1 MTIAAFYNDLLL
13 AYAIM
18 SVLVFVVL
26 QWIVKAA
33 YGRHNDGN
41 LAWWWGPG
49 IPTRWSWVMM
59 EAPSSIGFAV
69 IAKDGSI
76 SNASIHTGSGHR
88 RLDEAALKVLQDA
101 DPVPGIPDDLGRDTL
116 TLVVPVEY
124 SLLSRY

>member
-69 IAKDGSI
+69 IFFMGE
-76 SNASIHTGSGHR
+76 H
-88 RLDEAALKVLQDA
+88 ALTPAPLLLFALLPFQ
-101 DPVPGIPDDLGRDTL
+101 TL
-116 TLVVPVEY
+116 NL
-124 SLLSRY
+124 